1 MVPHNHS
8 SSVLVL
14 LAVWIHSSVAF
25 VTQQQH
31 GGIIISTSTTF
42 HRPSRPTLLHEQ
54 PDEWKGFNPLAPT
67 GSSSRGANMSTTR
80 ISLRQT
86 RMQELTLQLWDYS
99 ANAEKMQEVL
109 TAYEDFLLEP
119 ILDLEAVLEQDS
131 IYVGATTVAERFAA
145 YQVEMKERISKAK
158 TGPAKAV
165 LTAMMEFVA
174 TKCQ

>member
-1 MVPHNHS
+1 
-8 SSVLVL
+8 
-14 LAVWIHSSVAF
+14 
-25 VTQQQH
+25 
-31 GGIIISTSTTF
+31 
-42 HRPSRPTLLHEQ
+42 
-54 PDEWKGFNPLAPT
+54 
-67 GSSSRGANMSTTR
+67 MSTTR

-109 TAYEDFLLEP
+109 TANEDFLLEP